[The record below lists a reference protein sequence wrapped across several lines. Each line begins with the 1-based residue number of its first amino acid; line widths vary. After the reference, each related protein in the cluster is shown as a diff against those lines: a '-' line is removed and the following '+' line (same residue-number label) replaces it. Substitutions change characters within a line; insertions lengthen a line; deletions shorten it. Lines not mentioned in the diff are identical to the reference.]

1 MTTPTPSRS
10 CVACGMNEWPEGSF
24 NGLPYCPDENECR
37 DNIEA
42 SGYRGKTVE
51 RKLARRKAEGGQA

>member
-1 MTTPTPSRS
+1 
-10 CVACGMNEWPEGSF
+10 MNEWPEGSF